1 MKTIFCTVNV
11 FTSQSEFY
19 LCIKSI
25 RGDMGRVLKPDILF
39 LILAELWAVISI
51 EGKELVVEQ
60 LKRLSFFEGRDFSLS
75 SKKRD

>member
-1 MKTIFCTVNV
+1 
-11 FTSQSEFY
+11 
-19 LCIKSI
+19 
-25 RGDMGRVLKPDILF
+25 MGRVLKPDILF